1 MIRADF
7 DKLALIEEE
16 GWGHNQHYHA
26 FLLRHLPPHCEQS
39 LEIGCGTGAFARLL
53 ARRSTQV
60 LALDLS
66 PQMIRLAREH
76 SVFYPNIDFQVAD
89 VLEWPFPEV
98 AFDCIASIATLHHL
112 PFESL
117 LLKMKAA
124 LRPGGTLL
132 VLDLFQG
139 EGPGDWLRSGIAF
152 PVNVLL
158 KLAHGKRLRDPKAV
172 REAWAAHARHDTY
185 LPVSQVRRICADVLP
200 GAVVRKHL
208 LWRYSLIWEK
218 P

>member
-7 DKLALIEEE
+7 DKLALLEEE
-16 GWGHNQHYHA
+16 GWGHNQHYHG

-39 LEIGCGTGAFARLL
+39 LEIGCGTGVFARLL

-66 PQMIRLAREH
+66 PQMIRLARDC
-76 SVFYPNIDFQVAD
+76 STLYPNIDFQVAD
-89 VLEWPFPEV
+89 VLEWPFPEA

-112 PFESL
+112 PFEPL

-158 KLAHGKRLRDPKAV
+158 KLAHGKRLREPKAV
-172 REAWAAHARHDTY
+172 REAWAAHACHDTY

-200 GAVVRKHL
+200 GAMVRKHL